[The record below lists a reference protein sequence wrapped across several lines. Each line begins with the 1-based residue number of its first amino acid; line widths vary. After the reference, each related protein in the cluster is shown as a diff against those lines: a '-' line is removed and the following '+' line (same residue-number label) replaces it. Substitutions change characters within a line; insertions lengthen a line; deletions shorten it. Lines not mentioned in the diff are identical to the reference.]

1 MQLLACGDNL
11 LMLMYL
17 IALTSG
23 CLAGIVG
30 ALLGVSG
37 GIIMLPVNQFILG
50 FSPAVA
56 VGTSLFAAIFTTTSG
71 AYGHFRNGN
80 VHVESALLIG
90 GGGLAGVL
98 LGSYVFKA
106 YLSDNTATLEM
117 LLGLLFLFMA
127 IHMGRETYR
136 EWRKGETEIRPQRAP
151 YKYQSLLLALL
162 GLLTGTMAGVFGVGG
177 GFILVP
183 VLIWCFPAKP
193 YEAVG
198 TTLLAML
205 PYIAAGAVIKTHQ
218 NFVNLPSGLLLGL
231 GAIAGAQLGVVLSRN
246 INQLIFK
253 LIFTLIFLYLSGQYL
268 SPLLK

>member
-1 MQLLACGDNL
+1 
-11 LMLMYL
+11 MLMYI
-17 IALTSG
+17 IALISG
-23 CLAGIVG
+23 GLAGVVG

-50 FSPAVA
+50 FSPAIA

-80 VHVESALLIG
+80 VQVKSALLIG
-90 GGGLAGVL
+90 GGGLVGVL

-106 YLSDNTATLEM
+106 YLSNNTAILQM

-127 IHMGRETYR
+127 VRMGRGTYR
-136 EWRKGETEIRPQRAP
+136 EWHQGKTHPPQQAP
-151 YKYQSLLLALL
+151 YKYQSLLLILL

-183 VLIWCFPAKP
+183 VLIWYFAAKP

-205 PYIAAGAVIKTHQ
+205 PYVAAGAMIKTGQ
-218 NFVNLPSGLLLGL
+218 NFVNLPCGLLLGL
-231 GAIAGAQLGVVLSRN
+231 GAIAGAQLGVVISRN
-246 INQLIFK
+246 INPLIFK
-253 LIFTLIFLYLSGQYL
+253 LTFTLLFLYLAGQYL
-268 SPLLK
+268 SPLLSVAA

>member
-1 MQLLACGDNL
+1 
-11 LMLMYL
+11 MLMYI
-17 IALTSG
+17 IALISG
-23 CLAGIVG
+23 GLAGVAG
-30 ALLGVSG
+30 ALLGISG

-50 FSPAVA
+50 FSPAIA

-80 VHVESALLIG
+80 VRVKSALLIG
-90 GGGLAGVL
+90 CGGLAGVL

-106 YLSDNTATLEM
+106 YLSHNAAVLEM

-127 IHMGRETYR
+127 MRMGRETWR
-136 EWRKGETEIRPQRAP
+136 EWRQGKPANPPQSVP
-151 YKYQSLLLALL
+151 YNYQGLLLVLL
-162 GLLTGTMAGVFGVGG
+162 GLLTGTMAGVFGIGG

-183 VLIWCFPAKP
+183 VLIWYFGATP

-205 PYIAAGAVIKTHQ
+205 PYVAAGAMIKTGQ

-231 GAIAGAQLGVVLSRN
+231 GAIAGAQLGVVISRN
-246 INQLIFK
+246 INPLIFK
-253 LIFTLIFLYLSGQYL
+253 LTFTLLFLYLAGQYL
-268 SPLLK
+268 STLFI